1 MKIKEDAYTIIEH
14 SISEVLPDN
23 AVKKALKNLSLS
35 NDGKLVLVAIGKAA
49 WQMANAACEVVG
61 NYINN
66 GIVITKYGHVKHEI
80 PGIKCLEAGHPV
92 PDENCFSATRQ
103 AIELVSGLTEK
114 DNVLFLVSGG
124 GSALFELPLIPDDE
138 LQSITSQMLANGM
151 DIVSMN
157 VIRKRLSAVKGG
169 KFAQICSPAHVYTII
184 LSDIIGDPLDMIAS
198 GPTAP
203 DSSTCEDAVKLV
215 KEFKLELSA
224 EAEKLMLGE
233 TPKELDNTEYFVTG
247 SVSELCLAAREKA
260 EELGYESVIITDRL
274 ACEARD
280 AGAEFADIAVKYAGC
295 GKKKAFIMGGE
306 TVVHLIGSGKGGRNQ
321 EMALS
326 CALGIQG
333 LQNCV
338 MFSVGS
344 DGSDGPTD
352 AAGGIVDGGS
362 AGLMEAA
369 GLSPE
374 EMLSNNDS
382 YNALKAA
389 DSLIITGSTG
399 TNVNDL
405 SVLLIGDGQ
414 L

>member
-1 MKIKEDAYTIIEH
+1 VE
-14 SISEVLPDN
+14 
-23 AVKKALKNLSLS
+23 
-35 NDGKLVLVAIGKAA
+35 
-49 WQMANAACEVVG
+49 
-61 NYINN
+61 
-66 GIVITKYGHVKHEI
+66 
-80 PGIKCLEAGHPV
+80 
-92 PDENCFSATRQ
+92 
-103 AIELVSGLTEK
+103 
-114 DNVLFLVSGG
+114 
-124 GSALFELPLIPDDE
+124 
-138 LQSITSQMLANGM
+138 
-151 DIVSMN
+151 MN
-157 VIRKRLSAVKGG
+157 ILRKRLSAVKGG
-169 KFAQICSPAHVYTII
+169 KFAKICEPAKVYSII
-184 LSDIIGDPLDMIAS
+184 LSDILGDPLDMIAS